1 MCLIWEAIC
10 TYQFVYPTP
19 CSLGY
24 PVWRANVPSLGGDLY
39 MPVCLPHS
47 ILIGYPVW
55 RASAPSLGGE
65 LYMPVHLPHS
75 TVQLPS
81 AMML

>member
-1 MCLIWEAIC
+1 MRLIQEAIC
-10 TYQFVYPTP
+10 TCQFVYPTP

-24 PVWRANVPSLGGDLY
+24 PVWRANVPSPGGDLY
-39 MPVCLPHS
+39 MPVHLPHS

-55 RASAPSLGGE
+55 RANVPSLGGE
-65 LYMPVHLPHS
+65 LYMSVHLPHS

-81 AMML
+81 LMTL